1 MDISQAEID
10 EVVRRALLED
20 LGAGDITT
28 ETLVPPDL
36 HGTARIIA
44 KAEGIL
50 AGVEIART
58 VFLAVD
64 PTLDFK
70 PILSDGAGLRVT
82 DHSDENDLIA
92 ELSGSVA
99 SVLKGERVALN
110 FLQHLSGIATETNR
124 YVREVADYDTVIL
137 DTRKTAPGLR
147 CLQKYAV
154 AVGGGTNHRRDL
166 SDGVLIKDNHI
177 AAGRL
182 NELSLGGVV
191 RRMRDAAPSAW
202 EIEVEVENL
211 QQLREAVE
219 AGSGHRD
226 AGQHDPVG
234 DGGGGQDRR
243 WASADRGVGR
253 DHAGERPRGC
263 RDRGG
268 QDFGRSADPLRHGD
282 RSQPRTARHGVGNSR
297 RSPETIGIQR
307 RGRRDRRVGFWIPA
321 FAGTTT

>member
-36 HGTARIIA
+36 QGTARINA

-99 SVLKGERVALN
+99 SILKGERVALN

-124 YVREVADYDTVIL
+124 YVQEVADYDAVIL

-219 AGSGHRD
+219 AEADIVMLDNMTPSETAEAVRIVDGRALTEASGGITLENVREVAATGVD
-226 AGQHDPVG
+226 RISVG
-234 DGGGGQDRR
+234 
-243 WASADRGVGR
+243 ALTHSV
-253 DHAGERPRGC
+253 
-263 RDRGG
+263 
-268 QDFGRSADPLRHGD
+268 
-282 RSQPRTARHGVGNSR
+282 T
-297 RSPETIGIQR
+297 GIDISLELLDM
-307 RGRRDRRVGFWIPA
+307 G
-321 FAGTTT
+321 

>member
-124 YVREVADYDTVIL
+124 YV
-137 DTRKTAPGLR
+137 
-147 CLQKYAV
+147 QKSP
-154 AVGGGTNHRRDL
+154 TT
-166 SDGVLIKDNHI
+166 I
-177 AAGRL
+177 
-182 NELSLGGVV
+182 
-191 RRMRDAAPSAW
+191 
-202 EIEVEVENL
+202 
-211 QQLREAVE
+211 
-219 AGSGHRD
+219 
-226 AGQHDPVG
+226 
-234 DGGGGQDRR
+234 
-243 WASADRGVGR
+243 
-253 DHAGERPRGC
+253 
-263 RDRGG
+263 
-268 QDFGRSADPLRHGD
+268 RSY
-282 RSQPRTARHGVGNSR
+282 ST
-297 RSPETIGIQR
+297 
-307 RGRRDRRVGFWIPA
+307 RGRRLPA
-321 FAGTTT
+321 FGACKSTRLPSAGARTIGATCRTGCSSRTTTSRRDV

>member
-10 EVVRRALLED
+10 EVVRSALLED

-36 HGTARIIA
+36 QGTACIIA
-44 KAEGIL
+44 KAEGVL

-58 VFLAVD
+58 VFRAVD
-64 PTLDFK
+64 LTLEFK
-70 PILSDGAGLRVT
+70 PILADGSRLRVT

-124 YVREVADYDTVIL
+124 FVKEVADYDTVIL

-166 SDGVLIKDNHI
+166 SDGVLIKDNHL

-191 RRMRDAAPSAW
+191 RRMRDSAPRAW

-219 AGSGHRD
+219 AGADIVMLDNMTPSEMAEAVRIVDGRALTEASGGITLENVREVAATGVD
-226 AGQHDPVG
+226 RISVG
-234 DGGGGQDRR
+234 
-243 WASADRGVGR
+243 ALTHSV
-253 DHAGERPRGC
+253 
-263 RDRGG
+263 
-268 QDFGRSADPLRHGD
+268 
-282 RSQPRTARHGVGNSR
+282 T
-297 RSPETIGIQR
+297 GI
-307 RGRRDRRVGFWIPA
+307 DISLELLDMA
-321 FAGTTT
+321 

>member
-10 EVVRRALLED
+10 EVVRTALLED

-36 HGTARIIA
+36 QGTACIIA

-124 YVREVADYDTVIL
+124 YVQEVADYDAVIL

-154 AVGGGTNHRRDL
+154 TVGGGTNHRRDL
-166 SDGVLIKDNHI
+166 SDGVLIKDNHL

-191 RRMRDAAPSAW
+191 RRMRDSAPRAW

-211 QQLREAVE
+211 DQVREAVE
-219 AGSGHRD
+219 AGADIVMLDNMSPSEMAEAVRI
-226 AGQHDPVG
+226 V
-234 DGGGGQDRR
+234 DRR
-243 WASADRGVGR
+243 ALTEASGGITLENVREVAATGVDRISVGALT
-253 DHAGERPRGC
+253 H
-263 RDRGG
+263 
-268 QDFGRSADPLRHGD
+268 SV
-282 RSQPRTARHGVGNSR
+282 T
-297 RSPETIGIQR
+297 GIDISLELLDM
-307 RGRRDRRVGFWIPA
+307 G
-321 FAGTTT
+321 

>member
-36 HGTARIIA
+36 HGTARIIG

-70 PILSDGAGLRVT
+70 PILLDGVGLRVT

-99 SVLKGERVALN
+99 SILKGERVALN

-124 YVREVADYDTVIL
+124 YVREVADYDAVIL

-147 CLQKYAV
+147 SLQKYAV

-219 AGSGHRD
+219 AEADIVMLDNMTPSEMAEAVRIVDGRALTEASGGITLENVREVAATGVD
-226 AGQHDPVG
+226 RISVG
-234 DGGGGQDRR
+234 
-243 WASADRGVGR
+243 ALTHSV
-253 DHAGERPRGC
+253 
-263 RDRGG
+263 
-268 QDFGRSADPLRHGD
+268 
-282 RSQPRTARHGVGNSR
+282 T
-297 RSPETIGIQR
+297 GIDISLELLDM
-307 RGRRDRRVGFWIPA
+307 G
-321 FAGTTT
+321 